1 MQKNIANPSNT
12 YNRNL
17 FLLLFLIVTLL
28 AFTVYIDIKYKKDVI
43 DKELI
48 SLEKSIITEHK
59 KRLKE
64 SVYNTVNYIDSVYR
78 IFLKQEKKD
87 VNSGELSDEGYKLFE
102 NEIRNHLYNSVYE
115 KVRYTWINKV
125 LNYEGGEDYAL
136 RLIHPNLKHTEG
148 KLLSTNTKDIKGNS
162 PYLEELEGIK
172 SEGQIFYTYY
182 FKQYDSNKVTRK
194 ISFAQ
199 LYKKLDWIIATG
211 IPTNVLDEKINKEK
225 EVLLKEFRK
234 NLTITLFIKGLVLFI
249 LGLYF
254 YLFRNQT
261 NNFIFENLSK
271 SNEILNNTNEKLSIA
286 TKTANIGIWKW
297 NIEDNSLEWDELMY
311 KLYEMDSSFV
321 KITYDIWLNSLDKQ
335 DKYIVENDLKVSM
348 INKTKFVSTF
358 RINTK
363 NGVKYIQAY
372 GETKYSSNGK
382 PLYVIGINFDVTKE
396 KSQEKMILKQ
406 AKTLSEHVIYSR
418 TNENG
423 IITDVSE
430 LFCKI
435 SGYSREEL
443 IGKPHN
449 IVRHPDTPKELFKEL
464 WSYLKAGK
472 VWQGEIKNKNK
483 DGTYYWVLSTMSLEY
498 DENGNLIGYIS
509 IRTDIT
515 YKKDLE
521 LKQIQLMEQSKL
533 ASLGEMIGNIAHQW
547 RQPLSVISTAATGI
561 KLQHELGALDP
572 KTLEDELEMINDHAQ
587 HLSQT
592 INTFRDFIKEDK
604 ESTEVILQDRIRN
617 TFKILNASLSNN
629 HIKVIN
635 KIDDKEPIK
644 VKLILGELA
653 QVIMNIINNS
663 KDALLINKIQNPTII
678 IDVIKKE
685 NKAILTIEDN
695 AGGIKEDILP
705 HVFEPYFTTKH
716 QSQGT
721 GLGLYMSF
729 NIVKD
734 SLKGNIYIKNTQ
746 SGAKTF
752 IELPI
757 ENNDKKN

>member
-1 MQKNIANPSNT
+1 MQKDLANPSKH

-17 FLLLFLIVTLL
+17 LLILLSIVTLL
-28 AFTVYIDIKYKKDVI
+28 VFSIYIDIKYKKDAI
-43 DKELI
+43 EKELI
-48 SLEKSIITEHK
+48 SLEKSIISEHK

-64 SVYNTVNYIDSVYR
+64 SVYNTVNYIDSLYR
-78 IFLKQEKKD
+78 VFLKQDGK
-87 VNSGELSDEGYKLFE
+87 NSNLDQLSDEKYKQFE
-102 NEIRNHLYNSVYE
+102 NEVRTYLYNSVYD

-125 LNYEGGEDYAL
+125 INFDGGKDYAL

-148 KLLSTNTKDIKGNS
+148 ELLSTNTKDIKGNY
-162 PYLEELEGIK
+162 PYLEEVEGIK
-172 SEGQIFYTYY
+172 SNGQIFYTYY
-182 FKQYDSNKVTRK
+182 FKEFDSNKITRK

-225 EVLLKEFRK
+225 EFLIKEFNK
-234 NLTITLFIKGLVLFI
+234 NQTITLSIKGLVLFI
-249 LGLYF
+249 LGLSF

-261 NNFIFENLSK
+261 NNYIFENLSK
-271 SNEILNNTNEKLSIA
+271 SNEVLNNTNEKLSLA

-297 NIEDNSLEWDELMY
+297 NIEDNSFDWDELMY
-311 KLYEMDSSFV
+311 KLYEIDSACV
-321 KITYDIWLNSLDKQ
+321 KITYDLWLNTLHKEDR
-335 DKYIVENDLKVSM
+335 DVVENDLKFSIM
-348 INKTKFVSTF
+348 KKKKFLSTF
-358 RINTK
+358 RVNTNTGIK
-363 NGVKYIQAY
+363 FIQAF
-372 GETKYSSNGK
+372 GETKYSSTGK
-382 PLYVIGINFDVTKE
+382 PLYVIGINFDITKE
-396 KSQEKMILKQ
+396 KNQEKMILKQ
-406 AKTLSEHVIYSR
+406 AETFSSYVNFSR
-418 TNENG
+418 TDEDG
-423 IITDVSE
+423 IITDVSD
-430 LFCKI
+430 LFCKT
-435 SGYSREEL
+435 SGYTREEI
-443 IGKPHN
+443 IGQPHN
-449 IVRHPDTPKELFKEL
+449 IVRHEDTPKELFKEL
-464 WSYLKAGK
+464 WANLKAGK
-472 VWQGEIKNKNK
+472 SWTGEIKNKNK
-483 DGTYYWVLSTMSLEY
+483 DGSYYWSLSTVSLEY
-498 DENGNLIGYIS
+498 DNNGDFIGYIS

-561 KLQHELGALDP
+561 KLQQELGTLDS
-572 KTLEDELEMINDHAQ
+572 KLLEDELEMINDNAQ

-604 ESTEVILQDRIRN
+604 ESTEVVLQERIKD
-617 TFKILNASLSNN
+617 TFKILNASLNNN
-629 HIKVIN
+629 HIKIIN
-635 KIDDKEPIK
+635 KVDDTEPIK

-663 KDALLINKIQNPTII
+663 KDALLANKIENPTII
-678 IDVIKKE
+678 IDIIRKK
-685 NKAILTIEDN
+685 NKVVLTIEDN

-716 QSQGT
+716 KSQGT

-734 SLKGNIYIKNTQ
+734 SLKGNIYIENTKI
-746 SGAKTF
+746 GAKTF

-757 ENNDKKN
+757 ENND

>member
-1 MQKNIANPSNT
+1 MQKNLSNPRNR
-12 YNRNL
+12 YNRS
-17 FLLLFLIVTLL
+17 LLLILLSIVALL
-28 AFTVYIDIKYKKDVI
+28 VFSSYVDIKYKKDVI

-48 SLEKSIITEHK
+48 SLENSIILEHK

-78 IFLKQEKKD
+78 IFLKEEKKD
-87 VNSGELSDEGYKLFE
+87 VNTGQLSAENYKLFE
-102 NEIRNHLYNSVYE
+102 NEVRTYLYNSVYE

-125 LNYEGGEDYAL
+125 INYEGGENYAI

-148 KLLSTNTKDIKGNS
+148 KFLLTSTKDIKGNL
-162 PYLEELEGIK
+162 PYLEELEGVK
-172 SEGQIFYTYY
+172 SKGQIFYTYY
-182 FKQYDSNKVTRK
+182 FKQYDSNEITRK

-211 IPTNVLDEKINKEK
+211 IPTNILDEKINKEK
-225 EVLLKEFRK
+225 ETLLKEFKK
-234 NLTITLFIKGLVLFI
+234 NQNITFFIKGLVLFI
-249 LGLYF
+249 LVLFF
-254 YLFRNQT
+254 YLFRNKT
-261 NNFIFENLSK
+261 NNYIFENLSK

-297 NIEDNSLEWDELMY
+297 NIEDNSFEWDELMY
-311 KLYEMDSSFV
+311 KLYEIDSVSV
-321 KITYDIWLNSLDKQ
+321 SSNYDLWLNSLHKQ
-335 DKYIVENDLKVSM
+335 DKDMVENELKTS
-348 INKTKFVSTF
+348 IIRKKKFISTF

-363 NGVKYIQAY
+363 SGTKFIQAF
-372 GETKYSSNGK
+372 GETKYSSRGK

-396 KSQEKMILKQ
+396 KKQEKMILKQ
-406 AKTLSEHVIYSR
+406 AKTLSEYVIYSR
-418 TNENG
+418 TDKNG

-435 SGYSREEL
+435 SGYSKKEL

-449 IVRHPDTPKELFKEL
+449 IVRHEDTPKELFKEL

-483 DGTYYWVLSTMSLEY
+483 DGSYYWVLSTMSLEY
-498 DENGNLIGYIS
+498 DEDGNLLGYIS

-521 LKQIQLMEQSKL
+521 LKQVQLMEQSKL

-561 KLQHELGALDP
+561 KLQQELGALDS
-572 KTLEDELEMINDHAQ
+572 KTLEEELDMINDNVQ

-592 INTFRDFIKEDK
+592 INTFRNFIKEDK
-604 ESTEVILQDRIRN
+604 ESVEVVLQDRIKD
-617 TFKILNASLSNN
+617 TFKILSASLSNN
-629 HIKVIN
+629 HINVIN
-635 KIDDKEPIK
+635 KINDKEPIK
-644 VKLILGELA
+644 IKLILGELA

-663 KDALLINKIQNPTII
+663 KDALLTNKIQNPTII
-678 IDVIKKE
+678 IDVIRKE
-685 NKAILTIEDN
+685 DKVILTIEDN
-695 AGGIKEDILP
+695 AGGIKEDVLP
-705 HVFEPYFTTKH
+705 HIFEPYFTTKH
-716 QSQGT
+716 KSQGT

-734 SLKGNIYIKNTQ
+734 SLKGNIYVENTKV
-746 SGAKTF
+746 GAKTF
-752 IELPI
+752 IELPVI
-757 ENNDKKN
+757 KEIV

>member
-1 MQKNIANPSNT
+1 MQKNLANSSRH

-17 FLLLFLIVTLL
+17 LLILLSIVTLL
-28 AFTVYIDIKYKKDVI
+28 VFSIYIDNEYKKDTI
-43 DKELI
+43 EKELI
-48 SLEKSIITEHK
+48 SLEKSIILEHK
-59 KRLKE
+59 KRLRE
-64 SVYNTVNYIDSVYR
+64 SVYNTVNYIDSLYR
-78 IFLKQEKKD
+78 IFLKQDGK
-87 VNSGELSDEGYKLFE
+87 NSNLDQLSDEKYKLFE
-102 NEIRNHLYNSVYE
+102 NEVRTYLYNSVYD

-125 LNYEGGEDYAL
+125 INFDGGKDYAL

-148 KLLSTNTKDIKGNS
+148 KLLSTNTKDIKGNY
-162 PYLEELEGIK
+162 PYLEELEGVK
-172 SEGQIFYTYY
+172 SNGQIFYTYY
-182 FKQYDSNKVTRK
+182 FKEFDSNKITRK

-225 EVLLKEFRK
+225 EILIKEFNK
-234 NLTITLFIKGLVLFI
+234 NQTITLSVKGLVLFI
-249 LGLYF
+249 LGLSF

-261 NNFIFENLSK
+261 NNYIFENLSK
-271 SNEILNNTNEKLSIA
+271 SNEILNNTNEKLSLA

-297 NIEDNSLEWDELMY
+297 NIEDNSLEWDDLMY
-311 KLYEMDSSFV
+311 KLYEIDSTCV
-321 KITYDIWLNSLDKQ
+321 KITYDLWLNTLHKEDR
-335 DKYIVENDLKVSM
+335 DIVENDLKISM
-348 INKTKFVSTF
+348 MKKKKFISTF
-358 RINTK
+358 RVNTNSGIK
-363 NGVKYIQAY
+363 FIQAF
-372 GETKYSSNGK
+372 GETKYSSTGQ
-382 PLYVIGINFDVTKE
+382 PLYVIGINSDITKE
-396 KSQEKMILKQ
+396 KNQEKMILKQ

-418 TNENG
+418 TDKNG
-423 IITDVSE
+423 IITDVSD

-435 SGYSREEL
+435 SGYSKKEL

-449 IVRHPDTPKELFKEL
+449 VVRHEDTPKELFKEL

-483 DGTYYWVLSTMSLEY
+483 DGSYYWVLSTMSLEY
-498 DENGNLIGYIS
+498 DEHGTLIGYIS

-561 KLQHELGALDP
+561 KLQHELGTLDS
-572 KTLEDELEMINDHAQ
+572 KLLEDELEMINDNAQ

-604 ESTEVILQDRIRN
+604 KSAEVVLQDRIKD
-617 TFKILNASLSNN
+617 TFKILNASLNNN
-629 HIKVIN
+629 HIKIISKV
-635 KIDDKEPIK
+635 DDTEPIK
-644 VKLILGELA
+644 IKLILGELA

-663 KDALLINKIQNPTII
+663 KDALLSNKIKNPTII
-678 IDVIKKE
+678 IDIIREK
-685 NKAILTIEDN
+685 NKVVLTIEDN

-716 QSQGT
+716 KSQGT

-734 SLKGNIYIKNTQ
+734 SLKGNIYIENTKI
-746 SGAKTF
+746 GAKTF

-757 ENNDKKN
+757 ENND